1 MAVLTLL
8 LSRKFRESF
17 LQGREIKYR
26 IVAKPSHASWRFQ
39 NFSIDVV
46 RNHCQDLPFA
56 HQRNGANKMRGAL
69 FANFILHFAQ
79 RSEEHTSELQSRFDL
94 VCRLLLEK
102 KKKKKK

>member
-26 IVAKPSHASWRFQ
+26 IVAKPSHPSWRFQ

-69 FANFILHFAQ
+69 LANFILHF
-79 RSEEHTSELQSRFDL
+79 RSEDRRVGKEGSFGMLTLAIGDI
-94 VCRLLLEK
+94 VNV
-102 KKKKKK
+102 